1 MPTGF
6 RTQAGQLISL
16 QEKFRGYFATGQPTH
31 RRRKIHLGEYSW
43 RKRCKYAEQIV
54 QQHPL
59 AKSQILTIAGQL
71 MADGVFTEAAYTEGP
86 HKRRAEEA
94 KDHIDELNKKIGLD
108 TLLFDTATDMAK
120 LGSCFWEKTETP
132 IYDVQRFTQQQTIE
146 PAEQDMNG
154 NITRWRQNS
163 TEWTT
168 DNIMHF
174 PWNITAITWPYG
186 TTLFSGLGLVFE
198 ILEQLQVDVQ
208 EFMHHAAFPFELWQ
222 VGDGQYVPQGTEISS
237 IRTAIKNWEP
247 GEHHVTSYPIELK
260 TGGTG
265 DKTITNLNEILDFLY
280 NEAID
285 GLMIPPISKQW
296 SSTMASAQEMLPWAR
311 ANLIQPMQRI
321 IKRKIENELYTP
333 YLESLGYSVKVCP
346 RLSFEAPDAHKLD
359 DMEYWMGAVQSN
371 IVPAEYAA
379 EQLGFDLEK
388 IKRLRDEEAQRQAEQ
403 MQYMKVRQPQG
414 EPSEINADSS

>member
-1 MPTGF
+1 
-6 RTQAGQLISL
+6 
-16 QEKFRGYFATGQPTH
+16 
-31 RRRKIHLGEYSW
+31 
-43 RKRCKYAEQIV
+43 
-54 QQHPL
+54 
-59 AKSQILTIAGQL
+59 
-71 MADGVFTEAAYTEGP
+71 MADGVFTEASHTEGP

-94 KDHIDELNKKIGLD
+94 KDHIDELNRKIALD

-132 IYDVQRFTQQQTIE
+132 VYDVQRFTQQQTIE
-146 PAEQDMNG
+146 PAEQDING
-154 NITRWRQNS
+154 NITKWRQDH

-168 DNIMHF
+168 DNIIHF

-208 EFMHHAAFPFELWQ
+208 EFMHHAAFPYELWQ
-222 VGDGQYVPQGTEISS
+222 IGDGQYVPQGTEISS
-237 IRTAIKNWEP
+237 IRASIKNWEP

-265 DKTITNLNEILDFLY
+265 DKTITNLNEILEFLY
-280 NEAID
+280 NECID

-321 IKRKIENELYTP
+321 IKRKIENELYRP

-346 RLSFEAPDAHKLD
+346 RLSFEAPDAHKD
-359 DMEYWMGAVQSN
+359 EEAEYWAMLIQSGL
-371 IVPAEYAA
+371 PAEYAW
-379 EQLGFDLEK
+379 EQMGFDMDK
-388 IKRLRDEEAQRQAEQ
+388 IKALRDEEAQRQAEQ
-403 MQYMKVRQPQG
+403 MQYMKVQQPQG
-414 EPSEINADSS
+414 EMGETNPADSS